1 MSVTGPCSLGGV
13 QSRWLAVYNC
23 SKENTRETA
32 WDGWVHV
39 SMTCFLINGI
49 AVLFSPAL
57 NYVWPYYHRH
67 KSTLPPS
74 VAARLEA
81 GDPHVH
87 THEYGDALLKED
99 FAADSRKYEI
109 DLEKVVDITCPVRI
123 IHGLDDTEI
132 DPKNSLQV

>member
-1 MSVTGPCSLGGV
+1 M
-13 QSRWLAVYNC
+13 
-23 SKENTRETA
+23 
-32 WDGWVHV
+32 
-39 SMTCFLINGI
+39 
-49 AVLFSPAL
+49 
-57 NYVWPYYHRH
+57 WPYYHRH

-109 DLEKVVDITCPVRI
+109 DLEKMVDITCPVRI
-123 IHGLDDTEI
+123 IHGLEDTEV
-132 DPKNSLQV
+132 DPKNSLQVVILQGTANYIILLHSFAEVLHLMTWILSTGKTPSTS